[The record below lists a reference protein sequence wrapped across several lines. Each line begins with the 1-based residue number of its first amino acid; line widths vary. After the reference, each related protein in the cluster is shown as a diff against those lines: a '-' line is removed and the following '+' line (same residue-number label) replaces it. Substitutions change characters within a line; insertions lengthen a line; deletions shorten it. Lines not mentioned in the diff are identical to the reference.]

1 MKKFLC
7 ALLLGLSALA
17 HAQTTTVSAT
27 VTDTDGV
34 VWANGTW
41 KVAFTPNPSNPN
53 PAVYNINGT
62 PLSPSIMNQSGMIN
76 NSGVLSVAVY
86 QQAPITPVGSS
97 WTLTVCP
104 NAVTACGI
112 YNFTAVGAT
121 MSLSSTLTSVI
132 PVPRFHPIS
141 GTYGYVDG
149 EAILQLSPGS
159 TYWNVTSGC
168 QRFYNATTLAWAC
181 VTGGGGGGV
190 SVSPPAFSVQVAD
203 AGATNLDSDPQI
215 YIDKVNHVLYVG
227 GAVVGNSVNIVTI
240 PPLPGNWTWDW
251 TTPASALASL
261 GSIPMS
267 QILGPVGPTSYICLD
282 GLGAFTLSGCPTVA
296 GINQLTGD
304 GTAGPGTGSQP
315 FTLATVN
322 GTPGSC
328 GDSTHVCGVTSDAKG
343 RITNQTP
350 IAIAGLSCGATL
362 NTGLI
367 ASNGASGARG
377 FYQTANPDT
386 TPPASNIFQNTTGCM
401 MTVMISADGGGGG
414 FRGVAYVG
422 ASPTPATK
430 ISAFSRVNAGS
441 SNPNYYPGAMTF
453 SVPNNFYYGIS
464 VTTGGATPVGGNAL
478 DSWSE
483 AY

>member
-1 MKKFLC
+1 MKKLLCFVLLGLC
-7 ALLLGLSALA
+7 ALA
-17 HAQTTTVSAT
+17 HSQTTTVSAT

-62 PLSPSIMNQSGMIN
+62 PLSPAVMNQSGMIS
-76 NSGVLSVAVY
+76 NSGVLSVVVY

-112 YNFTAVGAT
+112 YKFTAVGST
-121 MSLSSTLTSVI
+121 MSLSSALTPVI
-132 PVPRFHPIS
+132 PVPRFHPVS
-141 GTYGYVDG
+141 GTYGYADG
-149 EAILQLSPGS
+149 EAILQLGPGS

-203 AGATNLDSDPQI
+203 AGATNLDSDPFI
-215 YIDKVNHVLYVG
+215 YIDKIAHTLFVG
-227 GAVVGNSVNIVTI
+227 GAVVGNSVNVITI
-240 PPLPGNWTWDW
+240 PPLPAPWTWDW

-261 GSIPMS
+261 GNIPWA
-267 QILGPVGPTSYICLD
+267 QVLGPAGPTTFVCLD
-282 GLGAFTLSGCPTVA
+282 GGGSFTVTCPAVG
-296 GINQLTGD
+296 GITEVTGD
-304 GTAGPGTGSQP
+304 IQIGPGSGSQVG
-315 FTLATVN
+315 TLPVVN
-322 GTPGSC
+322 SSPGTC
-328 GDSTHVCGVTSDAKG
+328 GDATHSCQVATNAKGLVVNATPFAIPGLTCGV
-343 RITNQTP
+343 
-350 IAIAGLSCGATL
+350 TL

-401 MTVMISADGGGGG
+401 MTVMVSADGGGGG

-422 ASPTPATK
+422 ASPTPATR

-453 SVPNNFYYGIS
+453 SVPSNFYYGIS